1 MAVLDKIRTKL
12 GVLITVLIA
21 LALLSF
27 IVDPSTIEVMSRT
40 FSSKYDV
47 GEINGK
53 SVKYEEFQNKVDY
66 YTNLYHMTSGSQA
79 VSEQALESIYN
90 SAWQDLESE
99 YLIIPTMRDAG
110 VRVGEEE
117 CFDLCQGTEISP
129 VIAQDPAFCDA
140 TGKFDRSRLVEFVQS
155 IPMDQTGNLRTY
167 WNFVENNIVRQQY
180 FTKYTSLMTK
190 SSVMNPVELRRNM
203 EENNITS
210 DAEFVV
216 VPFGFQPDSTIQV
229 SDAEIKAY
237 YNENKKNYRQVA
249 SRDIEYVVFEVQPSA
264 EDVDDARR
272 SIEKAYEGFADATN
286 LKSYL
291 AHNSDR
297 QLQEYYYK
305 AGELEK
311 TYPELEAFAFGKNQ
325 PKTLAPFQKD
335 QMFIAAR
342 VSDRKQMADSAFV
355 KHILLPMTE
364 TEKADSLL
372 NELKKGADFVAMAAE
387 YSADKNPNVKEA
399 GDLGWM
405 TQSMMIPGFEGVLT
419 AKTNQYFKVNSN
431 YGIHLVKVTEQ
442 TRKIEKVQLAL
453 LTKEVVASEK
463 TFQHYYAQANDLVVK
478 SDGQLEKF
486 NEAVSEGSLPVVPAR
501 GVKEGAKSISRY
513 QNTRE
518 VSRWIYEAELGEV
531 SPIITVDN
539 QYFFVVAL
547 TGVHEEGYAPLSQ
560 VSESIK
566 YLLTQEKRAEKV
578 KAEVAEK
585 IAGLTTLEAVAEA
598 LNAKVS
604 TRDGVAFA
612 AQGSQ
617 AVDPALVGA
626 IAGAKEQTLTAP
638 VAGRIGVYV
647 LNIKG
652 REVGSFYNED
662 DAAIRQSQKANYQIN
677 ILPSVFAEMGEVKDN
692 RARFF

>member
-21 LALLSF
+21 VALLSF
-27 IVDPSTIEVMSRT
+27 IVDPTTIDVMSRT

-53 SVKYEEFQNKVDY
+53 SVKYEEFQSKVDY
-66 YTNLYHMTSGSQA
+66 YTNLYHLSSGQQS

-117 CFDLCQGTEISP
+117 TFDLCQGAEISP
-129 VIAQDPAFCDA
+129 VLAQDPAFCDA
-140 TGKFDRSRLVEFVQS
+140 TGKFSRDRVIEFIQS
-155 IPMDQTGNLRTY
+155 IPMDQTGNMKTY
-167 WNFVENNIVRQQY
+167 WDFVENNIVRQQY
-180 FTKYTSLMTK
+180 FTKYTSLISK
-190 SSVMNPVELRRNM
+190 SNVMNPVELRRNI
-203 EENNITS
+203 EENNTTS

-229 SDAEIKAY
+229 SDSEIKAY
-237 YNENKKNYRQVA
+237 YNKNKKNYRQVA
-249 SRDIEYVVFEVQPSA
+249 SRDIEYVVFEVQPSTQDI
-264 EDVDDARR
+264 EDARQAMD
-272 SIEKAYEGFADATN
+272 KAYAGFAEASN
-286 LKSYL
+286 LKTYL
-291 AHNSDR
+291 AHNSDTP
-297 QLQEYYYK
+297 LQEYYYK

-311 TYPELEAFAFGKNQ
+311 SFPELDVFAFGKNQ

-335 QMFIAAR
+335 QMFYAAR

-364 TEKADSLL
+364 EAKADSLL
-372 NELKKGADFVAMAAE
+372 NELKKGADFVAMATE

-405 TQSMMIPGFEGVLT
+405 TQTMMIPGFESVLT
-419 AKTNQYFKVNSN
+419 AKTNQYFKINSN

-442 TRKIEKVQLAL
+442 TKKLDKVQLAL
-453 LTKEVVASEK
+453 LTKEIVASER

-478 SDGQLEKF
+478 SEGQLEKF
-486 NEAVSEGSLPVVPAR
+486 NEAVSEGNLPVVPAR

-513 QNTRE
+513 KNTRE

-531 SPIITVDN
+531 SPILTVDN

-547 TGVHEEGYAPLSQ
+547 TGVHEEGYAPVSQ
-560 VSESIK
+560 VAESIR
-566 YLLTQEKRAEKV
+566 YTLTQEKRAEKV

-585 IAGLTTLEAVAEA
+585 IAGLTTLEAIAEA

-604 TRDGVAFA
+604 TREGVAFA

-638 VAGRIGVYV
+638 VAGRLGVYV

-662 DAAIRQSQKANYQIN
+662 DAAVRHQAKNNYHMN